1 MSLLPVTLNKFNPP
15 VRRKKLASSIYMC
28 IGNPAVTRDSHQL
41 SVETEVRAARVAAG
55 QHAIGTKDFRRPADH
70 TAEPHGRG
78 SALPISERVTDLE
91 NPVAHFDRSRGAD
104 WHVRIRTR
112 LEQPQE
118 RDIMSAIRAEQFGR
132 TLTAVVENDRRPV
145 AR

>member
-1 MSLLPVTLNKFNPP
+1 MQSVPKIS
-15 VRRKKLASSIYMC
+15 VR
-28 IGNPAVTRDSHQL
+28 PTD
-41 SVETEVRAARVAAG
+41 
-55 QHAIGTKDFRRPADH
+55 HA
-70 TAEPHGRG
+70 AEPHGSG
-78 SALPISERVTDLE
+78 SALSVSERVTDLE

-104 WHVRIRTR
+104 RHVRIRTR

-118 RDIMSAIRAEQFGR
+118 RDIMSAIRAQQFGR